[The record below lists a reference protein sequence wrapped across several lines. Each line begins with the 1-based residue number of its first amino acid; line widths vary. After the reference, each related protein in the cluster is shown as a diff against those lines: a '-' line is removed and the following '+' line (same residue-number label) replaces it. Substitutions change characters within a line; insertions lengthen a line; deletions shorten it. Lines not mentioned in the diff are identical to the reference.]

1 MSGTKNMENNMC
13 CFACDVKTLCG
24 HDCDIG
30 GDSMLRVES
39 ALLSMP
45 ELKDTEETDPS
56 QQVT

>member
-1 MSGTKNMENNMC
+1 MGNDMC
-13 CFACDVKTLCG
+13 RFACDVEALCR
-24 HDCDIG
+24 HDCGIG